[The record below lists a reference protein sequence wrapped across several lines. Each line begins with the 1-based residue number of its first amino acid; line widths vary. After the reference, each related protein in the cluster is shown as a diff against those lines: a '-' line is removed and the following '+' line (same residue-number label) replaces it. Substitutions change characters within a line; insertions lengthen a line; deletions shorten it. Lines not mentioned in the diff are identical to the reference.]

1 MFSIWSHTPTNVRNH
16 YLSLNFF
23 STCII
28 IKQFI
33 EWKLFRTILWRWN
46 QFSIKKSEIK
56 PPLPGFTLR
65 FINSSALFFTLALTD
80 QRSMTKF
87 HRLLTGCFFVFNKTF
102 FDEILFTNLF
112 LLWLKISCVSGVTL
126 SIITVLASYY
136 IVIFSFLKSK
146 EIELDELR

>member
-1 MFSIWSHTPTNVRNH
+1 MFEITIPQ
-16 YLSLNFF
+16 LF
-23 STCII
+23 SSCII
-28 IKQFI
+28 IKQLGRSYFS
-33 EWKLFRTILWRWN
+33 
-46 QFSIKKSEIK
+46 QFFEDEIKFEKKSDIK
-56 PPLPGFTLR
+56 PPLPGFTLG
-65 FINSSALFFTLALTD
+65 FINSPALFGTLALTD

-87 HRLLTGCFFVFNKTF
+87 HRLFTGCFFVLNKTF

-146 EIELDELR
+146 KIKLN